1 MQRPRSL
8 SHQSGVMLVEVL
20 IAILIFSV
28 GLLGIVGMQG
38 MAIQQVTDARFRTD
52 AALLANQLIARMWV
66 SDRSVATLADNFAT
80 DKPVY
85 TAWLG
90 DVDEPGT
97 VLATLPAADQKPPT
111 VDISGDGIATIT
123 LFWRAPGET
132 DQLKYHQ
139 YVAITQ
145 VR

>member
-1 MQRPRSL
+1 MKRTRSL
-8 SHQSGVMLVEVL
+8 PSQSGVMLVEVL

-66 SDRSVATLADNFAT
+66 TDRSVVTLENNFAT

-85 TAWLG
+85 DAWVG
-90 DVDEPGT
+90 AADEPGT
-97 VLATLPAADQKPPT
+97 VLGTLPAADQKKPT
-111 VDISGDGIATIT
+111 VDISTTGVATIT